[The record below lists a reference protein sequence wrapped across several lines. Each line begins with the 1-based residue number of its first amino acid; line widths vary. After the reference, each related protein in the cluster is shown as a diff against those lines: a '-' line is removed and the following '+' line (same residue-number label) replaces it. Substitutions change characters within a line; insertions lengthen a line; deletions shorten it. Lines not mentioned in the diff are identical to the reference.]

1 MGDTSGSPIGAETH
15 GEDAGGVRGW
25 LCYGSHTPATVLL
38 GGATA
43 LQVLED
49 LRGFPVAVRQVFG
62 EYPRSIDGGE

>member
-1 MGDTSGSPIGAETH
+1 MIPVARRSVLKRMARTLVALV
-15 GEDAGGVRGW
+15 AGFAMVH
-25 LCYGSHTPATVLL
+25 SSTTVLL

>member
-1 MGDTSGSPIGAETH
+1 MIPVARRLVLKRMVRTLAAFVAGSAVVHP
-15 GEDAGGVRGW
+15 
-25 LCYGSHTPATVLL
+25 LPTVPP

-49 LRGFPVAVRQVFG
+49 LRCFPVAVRQVFG

>member
-1 MGDTSGSPIGAETH
+1 MARTLVAFVAGFAMVHTST
-15 GEDAGGVRGW
+15 
-25 LCYGSHTPATVLL
+25 TVLL

-62 EYPRSIDGGE
+62 EYPRSIDGDA